1 MKVLSNQTIKYIYHL
16 ADIHIRPLD
25 RHIEY
30 RQVFKNLNN
39 YLIEQNDLNES
50 IIVIC
55 GDLVHEKDKI
65 TPELIILLRDFLNNL
80 SLIMPVLIF
89 SGNHDLIENN
99 SDRIAN
105 LDALT
110 RDLNNIHY
118 LKYTDLYEYGNIVFS
133 LNSLEDTNYFKV
145 NPKNDKIKIALY
157 HGMLQEISFS
167 KGGISVEDFENY
179 DFVLLGDVHERQFL
193 KENIAYSGSLIQ
205 QNFGEAIEN
214 HGLIKWDILNKK
226 SECIDIPNDVGYITI
241 NNEIIPDLPKNSH
254 IRLKLTEDIEIEN
267 ILNEIRNKTNV
278 LSEKVIK
285 FKNETDKI
293 QYEEE
298 FIENIS
304 DEQIIKE
311 KVELTN
317 YNKIIELHNKIKD
330 ECNFNDERISEYKW
344 SIQNIEF
351 KNLFIYGNNVLN
363 KISLSDKSG
372 VIGVLGK
379 NAIGKSTIINIIIF
393 ALFDKISSEYN
404 SANII
409 NKNSKNM
416 YVKVEFTIG
425 NTLYVIVKEGSLQK
439 VKNGLKTK
447 FTTNYFK
454 IENGNEINL
463 NGKDKIKTQQLIEE
477 TIGNRD
483 MFKLCNVSSYNNN
496 LSIMDMS
503 SLSTIQTFSN
513 LLSLDKY
520 EILFK
525 NISSKIKLLNE
536 ELIREESIYS
546 LLKKYTQNDY
556 DLLLK
561 NISNKNKEKDKLKK
575 KLKDKESNYE
585 ENKIKLEINN
595 KKIIN
600 IVKPNKTKEIL
611 LIDKKSI
618 TEELKQFNNF
628 IVDDTLESLYN
639 NLYNSTENLEDIELK
654 LKKCLKYEIKYSED
668 EYQKLKLQ
676 SKLIENELKQCNTN
690 IKLYKNC
697 EDCYV
702 NISYDELIKKKNS
715 CKLKF
720 INEYKKINNV
730 DQDKMIKLEKN
741 IKQCED
747 ILFFNCNKITNESKK
762 LLLILKNKTFYS
774 ETNKLFDTQET
785 NNIIEQL
792 INFFDKVKS
801 TSELDDIRIQL
812 QRDKLEYNNLNDII
826 NKNIENKKFNL
837 QIDKDKEYN
846 ESITKQLNY
855 IEKSISHF
863 KFNEINNKIKK
874 LEKNVECLNKELKKM
889 EGSINY
895 FKLKNLYDKLVNN
908 NLINK
913 KIKFIKLTNNLNDIN
928 KELDDINNYENIILK
943 NKEYEE
949 LKNKLEKELLDD
961 NFNII
966 KYKEDLS
973 KIETE
978 LKYDI
983 KYKNDME
990 KELLNKKNSEIN
1002 ICNIKE
1008 KLVLFNIYKKLVD
1021 KKCIP
1026 ALILQKKLEFIQKDI
1041 NLKLENL
1048 VKFKIKMY
1056 IDSDSR
1062 FNLDIIKFNNTLKTY
1077 MCSGYERFILNI
1089 MIKNS
1094 LNRYC
1099 YNNKSNIFCIDE
1111 GLDCID
1117 DDNLNKFKIVLER
1130 LQRTYDHI
1138 ILISQIDR
1146 INKYIDYKLNIEHKN
1161 NTSFIKV

>member
-1 MKVLSNQTIKYIYHL
+1 MKVLSNDTIKYIYHL

-25 RHIEY
+25 RHSEY
-30 RQVFKNLNN
+30 KEVFKNLTN
-39 YLIEQNDLNES
+39 YLLEQNDLDES
-50 IIVIC
+50 LIVIC

-80 SLIMPVLIF
+80 SLIMPVILF

-99 SDRIAN
+99 SDRMAN

-110 RDLNNIHY
+110 RDLTNIHY

-133 LNSLEDTNYFKV
+133 LNSLEDTHYFKV
-145 NPKNDKIKIALY
+145 NPDNDKIKIALY

-167 KGGISVEDFENY
+167 KGGISVEDFEMY

-193 KENIAYSGSLIQ
+193 KKNIAYSGSLIQ
-205 QNFGEAIEN
+205 QNFGEAIEH
-214 HGLIKWDILNKK
+214 HGLIKWDILNKE
-226 SECIDIPNDVGYITI
+226 SECVDIKNVVGYVTI
-241 NNEIIPDLPKNSH
+241 NNEIIPDLPKYSH
-254 IRLKLTEDIEIEN
+254 IRLKLTEDIESET
-267 ILNEIRNKTNV
+267 ILNEIRNRTNV

-285 FKNETDKI
+285 FKNESDKI

-304 DEQIIKE
+304 DDQIIKE
-311 KVELTN
+311 NVEESD
-317 YNKIIELHNKIKD
+317 YDKIIELHKTIKL
-330 ECNFNDERISEYKW
+330 ECNFNNEKISEYKW

-363 KISLSDKSG
+363 KITLSDKNG

-425 NTLYVIVKEGSLQK
+425 NTLYVIIKEGSLQK
-439 VKNGLKTK
+439 NGYKTK
-447 FTTNYFK
+447 FITNYFK

-477 TIGNRD
+477 TIGGRD
-483 MFKLCNVSSYNNN
+483 MFKLCNVVSHNNN

-503 SLSTIQTFSN
+503 SLGAIQTFSN

-520 EILFK
+520 ETLFK
-525 NISSKIKLLNE
+525 NISSKIKTLNE
-536 ELIREESIYS
+536 ELIKEESIYS
-546 LLKKYTQNDY
+546 LLKKYTEKELQ
-556 DLLLK
+556 LLTI
-561 NISNKNKEKDKLKK
+561 NISKKNEHINSLEEQLKHKET
-575 KLKDKESNYE
+575 NYE
-585 ENKIKLEINN
+585 ANKIKLQEVNS
-595 KKIIN
+595 KIIN
-600 IVKPNKTKEIL
+600 IIQPKNTKEQL
-611 LIDKKSI
+611 LINQNSI
-618 TEELKQFNNF
+618 TKQLSEYNDTYD
-628 IVDDTLESLYN
+628 VVDTLEHLYNSLYN
-639 NLYNSTENLEDIELK
+639 SNENLNDIELK
-654 LKKCLKYEIKYSED
+654 LKKSLTYEVQYSED
-668 EYQKLKLQ
+668 EYQTLYLQ
-676 SKLIENELKQCNTN
+676 SKLLENELNKSKND
-690 IKLYKNC
+690 IKLYKSSD
-697 EDCYV
+697 DCYV
-702 NISYDELIKKKNS
+702 DFTYDELIKKKMD

-720 INEYKKINNV
+720 IDTYKEIVNV
-730 DQDKMIKLEKN
+730 DKNKLTKLEKT

-747 ILFFNCNKITNESKK
+747 ILFFNCNKIANESKK
-762 LLLILKNKTFYS
+762 LLFFLKKKEFYL
-774 ETNKLFDTQET
+774 EDKDVFDTKQTNKIIQE
-785 NNIIEQL
+785 L

-801 TSELDDIRIQL
+801 TCELDEIRKQL
-812 QRDKLEYNNLNDII
+812 QKDKLEYNSLNETI
-826 NKNIENKKFNL
+826 NKNNENTKYNL
-837 QIDKDKEYN
+837 QIDNDKKYN
-846 ESITKQLNY
+846 EKTKNELIY
-855 IEKSISHF
+855 IERSISHL
-863 KFNEINNKIKK
+863 KFTELTNKIEK
-874 LEKNVECLNKELKKM
+874 LEKNVVCLHKELEKM
-889 EGSINY
+889 KGSINY
-895 FKLKNLYDKLVNN
+895 FKLKDLYNKLVNN
-908 NLINK
+908 KTINE
-913 KIKFIKLTNNLNDIN
+913 KITFLKLTNELSDIK
-928 KELDDINNYENIILK
+928 KELVLIDTYEKTIIQ
-943 NKEYEE
+943 NKEYEG
-949 LKNKLEKELLDD
+949 LKTKLEKEIMDD
-961 NFNII
+961 TVKII
-966 KYKEDLS
+966 KFKEELS
-973 KIETE
+973 KLHTE
-978 LKYDI
+978 I
-983 KYKNDME
+983 KYETKQKHDME
-990 KELLNKKNSEIN
+990 KELLNKNTTEK
-1002 ICNIKE
+1002 NIKSIKE
-1008 KLVLFNIYKKLVD
+1008 RLLLFSIYKKLVD

-1041 NLKLENL
+1041 NLKLSNL

-1056 IDSDSR
+1056 IDSESR
-1062 FNLDIIKFNNTLKTY
+1062 FNLDIIKFDNILKPY

-1094 LNRYC
+1094 LNRFC

-1146 INKYIDYKLNIEHKN
+1146 INKYIDYQLNIEHKN